1 MKKKSVYY
9 WSPFL
14 TPIATCKAVINSAY
28 CINKFSKKFDA
39 KIINFYGEF
48 DKNIKDIENKNID
61 TIRFYNNNFLNFFP
75 KYGKIF
81 SRISFIFFFI
91 LGFFPLIKLLKTNK
105 PNYLIIHLITSLPL
119 ILLILFNFETKFILR
134 ISGLPKLNIFRKFLW
149 KIALKKTFLITC
161 PTKETYNYIKSLKLC
176 NEEKIK
182 ILFDPVINVNE
193 IKNKIKQDV
202 NLEDNSFYV
211 AIGRL
216 TNQKNFLF
224 LCKCFKEL
232 KKKNPE
238 IKLYIIGDGEEFYL
252 INNYINKE
260 KLLKNIKL
268 VGHKQNIFPYFKR
281 ASGFILSSLW
291 EDPGFVLI
299 EAGFCRIP
307 VFSTDAKPGPYE
319 IIKDNINGT
328 NFISNDIRSFID
340 KFDIFLKNS
349 KNKKILL
356 RNFKLSRKF
365 TVFNHYKKL
374 SHYLN

>member
-1 MKKKSVYY
+1 M
-9 WSPFL
+9 
-14 TPIATCKAVINSAY
+14 
-28 CINKFSKKFDA
+28 
-39 KIINFYGEF
+39 
-48 DKNIKDIENKNID
+48 
-61 TIRFYNNNFLNFFP
+61 
-75 KYGKIF
+75 
-81 SRISFIFFFI
+81 
-91 LGFFPLIKLLKTNK
+91 
-105 PNYLIIHLITSLPL
+105 
-119 ILLILFNFETKFILR
+119 
-134 ISGLPKLNIFRKFLW
+134 
-149 KIALKKTFLITC
+149 
-161 PTKETYNYIKSLKLC
+161 
-176 NEEKIK
+176 
-182 ILFDPVINVNE
+182 
-193 IKNKIKQDV
+193 
-202 NLEDNSFYV
+202 
-211 AIGRL
+211 
-216 TNQKNFLF
+216 
-224 LCKCFKEL
+224 CKCFKEL

-356 RNFKLSRKF
+356 NNFKLSRKF

>member
-28 CINKFSKKFDA
+28 SINKFSKKFDA

-48 DKNIKDIENKNID
+48 DKNIDDIESKNIE
-61 TIRFYNNNFLNFFP
+61 TIRFYNNNFLKYFP

-356 RNFKLSRKF
+356 KNFKLSRKF